1 MALPVDVCD
10 ILATTSGPEFWHG
23 RIGPSPAASRG
34 AWFGQ
39 AVTSILNGDTMERC
53 PNCGAPARPGAKFCT
68 TCGYRLPVTI
78 PVTDQPEAAGQA
90 SSTAA
95 SSWPP
100 PLQRDDAAASDQ
112 SGAAASS
119 TDASEGTTETSFT
132 IPVTSSDDDSSGEQS
147 DTVAASV
154 TETDTASVSDTT
166 PEEASSTDSVVS
178 STWTASSSSSSWGSA
193 QPEPAAADIA
203 SSSVDVSTEM
213 DEVSVEQSSESGDT
227 GATAAVTEESIVVD
241 EPASQYEGWSRAV
254 VEELAP
260 PSSDHGTNVAR
271 ATALLDELR
280 MLLPVLNSGS
290 SDVGERVANE
300 LEAALSG
307 TREEGD
313 DRASLRAA
321 LTEARDNPRDIQT
334 ILGLSQQADAAI
346 ALLDDYD
353 RLVSAVRHAI
363 RTLRPSPPGI
373 YPSED

>member
-1 MALPVDVCD
+1 
-10 ILATTSGPEFWHG
+10 
-23 RIGPSPAASRG
+23 
-34 AWFGQ
+34 
-39 AVTSILNGDTMERC
+39 MERC

-78 PVTDQPEAAGQA
+78 PVTDQPDTAGQA

-100 PLQRDDAAASDQ
+100 PLQRDDAAANDQ
-112 SGAAASS
+112 SGAAAPA
-119 TDASEGTTETSFT
+119 TDASEDTTETSFT

-147 DTVAASV
+147 DTAAASV
-154 TETDTASVSDTT
+154 TETDTASVSETA
-166 PEEASSTDSVVS
+166 PEESASTDSVVS
-178 STWTASSSSSSWGSA
+178 STWTAGSASSTWGSA
-193 QPEPAAADIA
+193 SPDPAAADA
-203 SSSVDVSTEM
+203 DTNQVDVSAEV
-213 DEVSVEQSSESGDT
+213 DEVSVEQTGQSDDT
-227 GATAAVTEESIVVD
+227 GTSAAVTEESIVVD
-241 EPASQYEGWSRAV
+241 EPASQYEGWSSTV

-260 PSSDHGTNVAR
+260 PSADHGTNVAR

-280 MLLPVLNSGS
+280 MLLPVLNTGTT

-313 DRASLRAA
+313 DRAALRSA

-363 RTLRPSPPGI
+363 HTLRPSPSGI

>member
-1 MALPVDVCD
+1 
-10 ILATTSGPEFWHG
+10 
-23 RIGPSPAASRG
+23 
-34 AWFGQ
+34 
-39 AVTSILNGDTMERC
+39 MERC

-112 SGAAASS
+112 SGAASVS
-119 TDASEGTTETSFT
+119 DESEATAETSFT
-132 IPVTSSDDDSSGEQS
+132 IPVSSSDDDSSGEQS
-147 DTVAASV
+147 DTVAVSV
-154 TETDTASVSDTT
+154 AELDTASMSDTT

-203 SSSVDVSTEM
+203 SSSVDASTEI

-290 SDVGERVANE
+290 SSDVGERVANE

-363 RTLRPSPPGI
+363 HTLRPSPPGI